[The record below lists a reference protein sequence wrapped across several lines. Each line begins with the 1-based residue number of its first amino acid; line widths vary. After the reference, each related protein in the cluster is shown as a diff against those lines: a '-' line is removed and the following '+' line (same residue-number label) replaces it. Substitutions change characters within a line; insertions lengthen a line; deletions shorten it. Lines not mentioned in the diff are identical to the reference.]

1 MTYRDIR
8 DDASLQAFMTTP
20 SASLVRTMAK
30 VEGDVIG
37 LGATGKMGVEL
48 MQLIRNAD
56 LAGGKRR
63 HYFVASTFSDPA
75 NRAHLESLGVKTF
88 RGDLSDPRF
97 LKKLPLVKNVFYMAG
112 FKFGTSGDYQRAYH
126 LNVIMPYLVGEHFRR
141 STLVCFATS
150 NFYPS
155 VDVKDGG
162 AVETTPVE
170 PRGIYGWTALGRENA
185 FRIIGEKYGT
195 KLSFFR
201 LGYAQHLNYGVL
213 VDLAKMIKAQ
223 DRIEIGYSH
232 VCLVSQRDA
241 NEVAIKSLTKASSP
255 PWVVNCCGPICDLVE
270 VARAMAAL
278 MGRKVKV
285 VRRRD
290 CTAHVQCDRL
300 AVRTF
305 GAYRDR
311 PEEMIAAAADWVM
324 RGGKDWNKPTGFLSK
339 HGY

>member
-1 MTYRDIR
+1 MKFSDIH
-8 DDASLQAFMTTP
+8 DDASLQEFMTTP
-20 SASLVRTMAK
+20 SASLARTMAK
-30 VEGDVIG
+30 VEGDIIG

-56 LAGGKRR
+56 LAAGKRR

-75 NRAHLESLGVKTF
+75 NRTHLESLGVKTF

-97 LKKLPLVKNVFYMAG
+97 LKKLPVVKNVFYMAG
-112 FKFGTSGDYQRAYH
+112 FKFGTSGAYQRAYH

-141 STLVCFATS
+141 STIVCFATS

-185 FRIIGEKYGT
+185 FRIIAEKYGT

-213 VDLAKMIKAQ
+213 VDLARMIKAQ
-223 DRIEIGYSH
+223 DRIELGYSH

-241 NEVAIKSLTKASSP
+241 NEVAIKSLTKAAST
-255 PWVVNCCGPICDLVE
+255 PWIVNCCGPICDLADVT
-270 VARAMAAL
+270 RAMAAR
-278 MGRKVKV
+278 MGRKIKV
-285 VRRRD
+285 IKSRGI
-290 CTAHVQCDRL
+290 TAHVQSDLL
-300 AVRTF
+300 AVRSF

-311 PEEMIAAAADWVM
+311 PDGMIAAAANWVM
-324 RGGKDWNKPTGFLSK
+324 HDGKYWNKPTGFLNK